1 MEEMMLSL
9 WNNFGFDHPRRFSN
23 RGLFDSMVADSFGS
37 STHWGVE
44 YKKAEDGT
52 LEVAIDVPGIEE
64 KDIVVEVSDQNVLQ
78 VRGERKTKTST
89 YTVNKSFSIPEEY
102 DTVNIKAELK
112 NGVLTVTLPTVPVK
126 AKETKKVTVTVAK

>member
-1 MEEMMLSL
+1 MLSL
-9 WNNFGFDHPRRFSN
+9 WNNFGFDHPRRLLN
-23 RGLFDSMVADSFGS
+23 RSLFDGMVTDSFGS
-37 STHWGVE
+37 NPHWGVE

-64 KDIVVEVSDQNVLQ
+64 KDIVVEVNNQNVLQ

-102 DTVNIKAELK
+102 DTANIKAELK
-112 NGVLTVTLPTVPVK
+112 NGVLTVTLSTVPVK
-126 AKETKKVTVTVAK
+126 NKETKKVTVTVSK